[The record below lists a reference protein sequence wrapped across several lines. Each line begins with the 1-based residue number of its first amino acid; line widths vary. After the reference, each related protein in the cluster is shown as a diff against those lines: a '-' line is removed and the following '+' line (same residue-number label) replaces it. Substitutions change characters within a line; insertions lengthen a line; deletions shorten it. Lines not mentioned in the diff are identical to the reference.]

1 MRYLLAWIVAVVTSI
16 LLTVPVVCADDWIRV
31 RWVDDGDTMVL
42 MDGRRVRYLGIN
54 APEIANDKYGKKADP
69 LGYEAL
75 ALNRH
80 LVKGK
85 RVRLELDRET
95 HDGYGRLLAYVYLRG
110 NQLINEQMVLN
121 GLAYFYP
128 HWPNN
133 RYDDLLLKAQ
143 RKAMLATRGI
153 WRHWKKNDRKV
164 IGNRRSRRFH
174 ASACPDAK
182 KIKAGNRIHF
192 DTPWQ
197 AFWEGYAPA
206 RDCIKK

>member
-1 MRYLLAWIVAVVTSI
+1 
-16 LLTVPVVCADDWIRV
+16 
-31 RWVDDGDTMVL
+31 VDDGDTVVL

-54 APEIANDKYGKKADP
+54 APEIDHQRYGQKAEP
-69 LGYEAL
+69 LGYEAR
-75 ALNRH
+75 AFNRH
-80 LVKGK
+80 LVHRK
-85 RVRLELDRET
+85 RIRLELDQET
-95 HDGYGRLLAYVYLRG
+95 HDGYGRLLAYVYVRG
-110 NQLINEQMVLN
+110 NQMINEQMVLN

-153 WRHWKKNDRKV
+153 WRRWKENDRKV

-174 ASACPDAK
+174 ASTCPDAE
-182 KIKAGNRIHF
+182 KIKARNRIRF